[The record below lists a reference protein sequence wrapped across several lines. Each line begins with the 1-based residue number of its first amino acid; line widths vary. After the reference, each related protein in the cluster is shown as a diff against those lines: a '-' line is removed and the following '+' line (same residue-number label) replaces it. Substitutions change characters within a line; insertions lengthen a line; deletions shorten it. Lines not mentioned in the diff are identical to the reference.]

1 VLRTLHSAELYY
13 QGGNV
18 KSLFLLA
25 LLVPAMLLG
34 TQRVMVNEEFTG
46 TW

>member
-1 VLRTLHSAELYY
+1 MRPSAKRRLPRRYE
-13 QGGNV
+13 V

>member
-1 VLRTLHSAELYY
+1 M
-13 QGGNV
+13 

-25 LLVPAMLLG
+25 LLVPAMLMG